1 MYFDG
6 KAHPFRQGHCFKVSA
21 ALLGI
26 FALACFSW
34 RDVRSVAMRAYA
46 WNSGAACVLTSG
58 GNTAIT
64 VVVRNV
70 SDRLYTDE
78 EDIDGRGEVFNGSE
92 QLLARFAQIPVERLV
107 AGEEA
112 TIATW
117 QGVLEEGTY
126 LMRWTTPRHGGVE
139 LEFTLLKRFGVL
151 EVGAYRER
159 QIAPDSTNSP

>member
-26 FALACFSW
+26 FALACLLLAGCALGGDEGLRLEFGSS
-34 RDVRSVAMRAYA
+34 VRL
-46 WNSGAACVLTSG
+46 NSG

-92 QLLARFAQIPVERLV
+92 QLLARFAQIPVERLA

-117 QGVLEEGTY
+117 QG
-126 LMRWTTPRHGGVE
+126 GVE
-139 LEFTLLKRFGVL
+139 PLCEALWASLSHALDHTPPRRCSVSGTGIHRVC
-151 EVGAYRER
+151 
-159 QIAPDSTNSP
+159 